1 MKKKKKVKFKYS
13 KQLIYILL
21 LISFILFI
29 YSIINICLWYID
41 NKNNSKVINDINN
54 IIEVPSNDENDSLNN
69 IDIKEEEK
77 TGDYWDYNK
86 TNFIDVNI
94 SKLKSINNDT
104 AGWIQVNN
112 TNINYPFVL
121 TNDNEYYL
129 NHSFDKSKNNAGW
142 LFMDYR
148 NTVDLNNKNLIIYG
162 HNRKDKTMFGTL
174 KLLLTNNWF
183 NKESNKIIK
192 MSMESG
198 NSNWEIFS
206 VYITPNT
213 NDYIKTNFIN
223 DLEYQEFL
231 DLISNRNQVDIDT
244 SVTINDKILT
254 LSTCHGS
261 TKKLVVHAKL
271 ISNN

>member
-1 MKKKKKVKFKYS
+1 MVIALKFVIIK
-13 KQLIYILL
+13 
-21 LISFILFI
+21 ILFWKADND
-29 YSIINICLWYID
+29 SINKQIESINNKID
-41 NKNNSKVINDINN
+41 IVEVEDSSKVVIVNPIQSAPINTEEEVVDKNNDYFKF
-54 IIEVPSNDENDSLNN
+54 IEVPLINVDFNN
-69 IDIKEEEK
+69 LLEM
-77 TGDYWDYNK
+77 N
-86 TNFIDVNI
+86 
-94 SKLKSINNDT
+94 SDT
-104 AGWIQVNN
+104 VGWLQVPN
-112 TNINYPFVL
+112 TNINYPIVKK
-121 TNDNEYYL
+121 NDNEYYL

-148 NTVDLNNKNLIIYG
+148 NTIDLNNKNLIIYG

-192 MSMESG
+192 MSMENG
-198 NSNWEIFS
+198 NSNWQIFS